1 MAFFSKIGEHVM
13 HTISIDFKTY
23 SSEKAVNSF
32 QHNLRLVKIKSSI
45 NNNSYYLNDD
55 GSTIKISDDKTRKT
69 NKEIY
74 KIIRDNNQKWID
86 DDKLKIKQSDARF
99 PCGKKKAWNDLKHQV
114 VGEGIIWFGKGFELE
129 ETKLDSVKK
138 FRESRYTPEEN
149 EGVVYKSP
157 SQSDK
162 SKIMAQAIAN
172 VKSYFKN
179 KNAEA
184 PTNFVLHSDE
194 KGQSHLHFNFRNSD
208 LETGRGLNI
217 QYGLD
222 GVRAQDAI
230 AENMNQFGL
239 ERGIPNSE
247 KKEIKKIDE
256 LNPTD
261 ARLNHEIVE
270 GLRSQKGNEELKA
283 QWGAYWMQ
291 NKDALLVELEDIEFM
306 KVFKARS
313 LRQTMSL
320 IDKIE
325 ASDYD
330 PDGEKAQ
337 TLFDGVGEVQ
347 SASTPKQVLSASNKL
362 ARKAKA
368 VQRTPKR

>member
-1 MAFFSKIGEHVM
+1 M
-13 HTISIDFKTY
+13 HTISIDFTTY
-23 SSEKAVNSF
+23 SSDKAINSF

-55 GSTIKISDDKTRKT
+55 GSTIKISDDTDRKT

-179 KNAEA
+179 KNAEE

-247 KKEIKKIDE
+247 KKEIKKFDE

-261 ARLNHEIVE
+261 ARLNHEIME
-270 GLRSQKGNEELKA
+270 GLRSQKDNEELKA
-283 QWGAYWMQ
+283 KWGVYWMQ
-291 NKDALLVELEDIEFM
+291 HKDQLEVQLEDIEFM
-306 KVFKARS
+306 KVYKARS

-347 SASTPKQVLSASNKL
+347 SASTPKQVISASNKL

>member
-1 MAFFSKIGEHVM
+1 M
-13 HTISIDFKTY
+13 
-23 SSEKAVNSF
+23 
-32 QHNLRLVKIKSSI
+32 
-45 NNNSYYLNDD
+45 
-55 GSTIKISDDKTRKT
+55 
-69 NKEIY
+69 
-74 KIIRDNNQKWID
+74 
-86 DDKLKIKQSDARF
+86 
-99 PCGKKKAWNDLKHQV
+99 KHQV

-179 KNAEA
+179 KNAEE

-247 KKEIKKIDE
+247 KKEIKKFDE

-261 ARLNHEIVE
+261 ARLNHEIME
-270 GLRSQKGNEELKA
+270 GLRSQKDNEELKA
-283 QWGAYWMQ
+283 KWGVYWMQ
-291 NKDALLVELEDIEFM
+291 HKDQLEVQLEDIEFM
-306 KVFKARS
+306 KVYKARS

-347 SASTPKQVLSASNKL
+347 SASTPKQVISASNKL